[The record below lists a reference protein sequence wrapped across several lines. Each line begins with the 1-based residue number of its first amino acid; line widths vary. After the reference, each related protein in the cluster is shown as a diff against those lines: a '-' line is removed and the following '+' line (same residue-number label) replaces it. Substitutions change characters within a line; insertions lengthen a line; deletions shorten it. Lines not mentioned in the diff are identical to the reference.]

1 MSARVRH
8 STATPGPSSRGA
20 SAAAGTGTSIA
31 APEYQPPAF
40 PLNPAAQRALSSLLQ
55 KHTTRRFEEH
65 IASAQTELSTVVGDI
80 YDALNPKSE
89 AVAKRRQRFDQGRED
104 DEDALKAQEAEL
116 ERLREKAKQMH
127 ERMEEQM
134 RKLVDAEAGVASMRQ
149 AVGAA
154 ERDARENASTQAS
167 TQQGRA
173 LRSRRAHGD
182 QDDDDDDE
190 EDDDH
195 EEMPDFTPTDPAGG
209 TQPPT
214 APKHAFR
221 KHLETSQLRWQGQSL
236 TDRYASNKQYAD
248 FKRLLHDALYPD
260 DDVELAP
267 PDRWF
272 DEGGRPAPGMTTL
285 TQNEEDSDDDIA
297 VERTT
302 ISIRCPLTLRE
313 FETPW
318 TSKKC
323 PHTFEKDAILNM
335 IQDSSLA
342 NAQRQKY
349 VQCPYGG
356 CQQQLT
362 KNDVDKDPVM
372 TRKIKRIQAARRAAE
387 EEEDDGDGGQN
398 ERDGTQRRGHI
409 IDSDALD
416 IDETDHAP
424 PERMKTEPK
433 SSRLRIARRGQS
445 SGPPRPSQVID
456 MGDDSDEEDED

>member
-1 MSARVRH
+1 MSTRAPH
-8 STATPGPSSRGA
+8 STTTKTATPGPSSRGA
-20 SAAAGTGTSIA
+20 PVSTAV
-31 APEYQPPAF
+31 PEYQPPAF

-55 KHTTRRFEEH
+55 KHSTKRFEEH

-80 YDALNPKSE
+80 YDALNPKRE
-89 AVAKRRQRFDQGRED
+89 ATTKRRQRFDHGRED
-104 DEDALKAQEAEL
+104 DEDELKTQEAQL
-116 ERLREKAKQMH
+116 QRLQEKAKQMH

-134 RKLVDAEAGVASMRQ
+134 RKLVDAKAGVESMRE

-167 TQQGRA
+167 MQQGRA
-173 LRSRRAHGD
+173 LRSLRAD
-182 QDDDDDDE
+182 RDEDDE
-190 EDDDH
+190 HDDED

-214 APKHAFR
+214 APKHAFK
-221 KHLETSQLRWQGQSL
+221 KHLEYTQLRWQGQCL
-236 TDRYASNKQYAD
+236 TDRYSSNKEYAD

-272 DEGGRPAPGMTTL
+272 DEGGRPAPGTTTR
-285 TQNEEDSDDDIA
+285 TQNEDDSDDDIA

-302 ISIRCPLTLRE
+302 ISTRCPLTLLQ

-323 PHTFEKDAILNM
+323 PHTFEKDAIVNM
-335 IQDSSLA
+335 INASTLT
-342 NAQRQKY
+342 NAQRQNY

-362 KNDVDKDPVM
+362 KYDVDRDPVM

-387 EEEDDGDGGQN
+387 EEEDGDEDEPDGP
-398 ERDGTQRRGHI
+398 QRRGHV

-416 IDETDHAP
+416 LDETGRAQP
-424 PERMKTEPK
+424 VRMKTEPE
-433 SSRLRIARRGQS
+433 SSRLSVVRQGQY
-445 SGPPRPSQVID
+445 SGPPRSSQVID
-456 MGDDSDEEDED
+456 MVDDSDEDDEDGMD

>member
-20 SAAAGTGTSIA
+20 PASTSTA
-31 APEYQPPAF
+31 MPDYQSPAF
-40 PLNPAAQRALSSLLQ
+40 PLSPAAQRALSSLLQ
-55 KHTTRRFEEH
+55 KHSTRRFEEH
-65 IASAQTELSTVVGDI
+65 INSAQTELSTVVGDI
-80 YDALNPKSE
+80 YDALNTKRQ
-89 AVAKRRQRFDQGRED
+89 ATTKRRQRFDDGRED
-104 DEDALKAQEAEL
+104 DEDGLKTREAQL
-116 ERLREKAKQMH
+116 DRLQEKAKQMH

-134 RKLVDAEAGVASMRQ
+134 RKLVDAKAGVESMRE

-154 ERDARENASTQAS
+154 ERDARENATTQAS

-173 LRSRRAHGD
+173 LRNRRVD
-182 QDDDDDDE
+182 RDEDDE
-190 EDDDH
+190 DDNED

-214 APKHAFR
+214 APKDAFK

-236 TDRYASNKQYAD
+236 TDRYASNKEYAD
-248 FKRLLHDALYPD
+248 FKRVLHDGLYPD

-272 DEGGRPAPGMTTL
+272 DEGGRPAPGTTTR
-285 TQNEEDSDDDIA
+285 TQNEDDSDDDIA

-302 ISIRCPLTLRE
+302 ISTRCPLTLRE
-313 FETPW
+313 LDTPW

-323 PHTFEKDAILNM
+323 PHTFEKDAIMNM
-335 IQDSSLA
+335 INGSTLT

-349 VQCPYGG
+349 VQCPCGG

-362 KNDVDKDPVM
+362 KNDVGKDPVM

-387 EEEDDGDGGQN
+387 EEEDGEED
-398 ERDGTQRRGHI
+398 EPDGTQRRGHI

-416 IDETDHAP
+416 IDETDRAP
-424 PERMKTEPK
+424 PVRMKTEQNLP
-433 SSRLRIARRGQS
+433 G
-445 SGPPRPSQVID
+445 
-456 MGDDSDEEDED
+456 